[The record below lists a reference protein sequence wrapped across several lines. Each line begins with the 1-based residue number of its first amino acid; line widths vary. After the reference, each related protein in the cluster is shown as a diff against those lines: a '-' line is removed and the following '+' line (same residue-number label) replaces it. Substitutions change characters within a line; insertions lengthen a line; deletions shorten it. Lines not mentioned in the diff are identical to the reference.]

1 MLTDPQQGAFIAK
14 MYKQMYYE
22 LFLYARRH
30 LSSDS
35 LAEEAVQETF
45 RIACQ
50 KPDDLYYSQGPEGW
64 LVQTL
69 KYVIANMHRQQK
81 SAGEVLARYLSSQ
94 FTSHED
100 VEDIDLLYGP
110 VAESDDFAMVKEMV
124 LEGRS
129 HLEMAAKRG
138 ITVEAC
144 RKKFQR
150 AKEKL
155 RKKIKL

>member
-1 MLTDPQQGAFIAK
+1 MITDPKQGAFISK
-14 MYKQMYYE
+14 MYKKMYFE
-22 LFLYARRH
+22 MFLYARKH
-30 LSSDS
+30 LPNDS
-35 LAEEAVQETF
+35 LAEEAVQEAF

-50 KPDDLYYSQGPEGW
+50 KPEDLCSSEWPEGW

-81 SAGEVLARYLSSQ
+81 SAGEALTQYLSSR
-94 FTSHED
+94 FPVHRD
-100 VEDIDLLYGP
+100 VEDLNLLYGP
-110 VAESDDFAMVKEMV
+110 IAESDEFAMLKEMV

-129 HLEMAAKRG
+129 HLEMATKRG
-138 ITVEAC
+138 ISIEAC

-155 RKKIKL
+155 RNKINL

>member
-1 MLTDPQQGAFIAK
+1 MLTDPQQGAFITK
-14 MYKQMYYE
+14 MYKELHYE
-22 LFLYARRH
+22 MFLYARKH
-30 LSSDS
+30 LPNDS
-35 LAEEAVQETF
+35 LAEEAVQEAF

-50 KPDDLYYSQGPEGW
+50 KPDDLCNSQWPEGW

-81 SAGEVLARYLSSQ
+81 SAGEALAHYLSSR
-94 FTSHED
+94 FVVHED
-100 VEDIDLLYGP
+100 VENVDLLYGP
-110 VAESDDFAMVKEMV
+110 VADTDDFAMIKEMV

-129 HLEMAAKRG
+129 HLEMATKRG

-155 RKKIKL
+155 RKKINL

>member
-1 MLTDPQQGAFIAK
+1 MVTDPQQGAFITK
-14 MYKQMYYE
+14 MYKQMQFE
-22 LFLYARRH
+22 LYLYARKH
-30 LSSDS
+30 LPNDS

-50 KPDDLYYSQGPEGW
+50 KPDDLCNSEWPEGW

-81 SAGEVLARYLSSQ
+81 SAGEALTQYLSSKY
-94 FTSHED
+94 TVNED
-100 VEDIDLLYGP
+100 IENIDLLYGP
-110 VAESDDFAMVKEMV
+110 LAETDDFVMLKEMV

-138 ITVEAC
+138 ITIEAS

-150 AKEKL
+150 AKENL